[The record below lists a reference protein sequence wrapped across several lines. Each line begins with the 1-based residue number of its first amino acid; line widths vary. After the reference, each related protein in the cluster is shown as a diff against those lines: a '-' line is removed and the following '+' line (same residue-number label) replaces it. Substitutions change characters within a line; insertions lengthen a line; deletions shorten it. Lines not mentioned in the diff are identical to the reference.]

1 MLRKFLR
8 ENAAPPDLVQWA
20 TRIGFIALV
29 TMVVF
34 SPHLAQAQTVD
45 PTTIVTAILTWLT
58 GPFGKAAV
66 AVVVGI
72 VAFACMLGHHPYA
85 ALGAVVLGTFLLF
98 GAQFFVQTFVGA

>member
-1 MLRKFLR
+1 MLRLLGR
-8 ENAAPPDLVQWA
+8 ITAGAPESWGRLLFP
-20 TRIGFIALV
+20 
-29 TMVVF
+29 VF
-34 SPHLAQAQTVD
+34 VISLIVLASGPAHAQTVD

-66 AVVVGI
+66 AVVVGV

-98 GAQFFVQTFVGA
+98 GSQFFVNTFVGG

>member
-1 MLRKFLR
+1 MAEVNNLPRYGMAIGLAAIVMLPTFVL
-8 ENAAPPDLVQWA
+8 
-20 TRIGFIALV
+20 
-29 TMVVF
+29 
-34 SPHLAQAQTVD
+34 AQTVD

-66 AVVVGI
+66 AVVVGV

-98 GAQFFVQTFVGA
+98 GSQFFVNTFVGG

>member
-1 MLRKFLR
+1 M
-8 ENAAPPDLVQWA
+8 
-20 TRIGFIALV
+20 RISFFALV
-29 TMVVF
+29 TLLLF
-34 SPHLAQAQTVD
+34 SPDPAHAQTVD

-66 AVVVGI
+66 AVVVGV

-98 GAQFFVQTFVGA
+98 GSQFFVTTFVG

>member
-1 MLRKFLR
+1 MLSVLR
-8 ENAAPPDLVQWA
+8 ERPLQWA
-20 TRIGFIALV
+20 VR
-29 TMVVF
+29 MVIFAFVGLLLF
-34 SPHLAQAQTVD
+34 SPDPAHAQAVD

-66 AVVVGI
+66 AVVVGV

-98 GAQFFVQTFVGA
+98 GSQFFVTTFVGG